1 MPSSKLREESP
12 RVPANERA
20 LFSAKI
26 GERTHETRVSLLQK
40 LNGNVRANFL
50 QRELFRPEREA
61 QREAEEGAAKIHARR
76 EGWEHAEASPPPAR
90 GRSYRALRL
99 HNVSPRYC
107 ASRLRVSSGR
117 SGKQGSIN
125 FQLQPGRLQ
134 FSSSCISAG
143 HATPHLTHDRLL
155 YDREAADR
163 ARGGLSQLLPLVES
177 TWSVA

>member
-76 EGWEHAEASPPPAR
+76 EGWEHAEASPPPRADGLIAR
-90 GRSYRALRL
+90 SGCIMYPRVIARR
-99 HNVSPRYC
+99 VS
-107 ASRLRVSSGR
+107 ASRREG
-117 SGKQGSIN
+117 QGSRA
-125 FQLQPGRLQ
+125 QLIFNCNPAG
-134 FSSSCISAG
+134 CNSA
-143 HATPHLTHDRLL
+143 APAFPPVTRRRT
-155 YDREAADR
+155 
-163 ARGGLSQLLPLVES
+163 
-177 TWSVA
+177 